1 MKLLNRLHKRLPGD
15 MRRALGIAVAAA
27 ERRSVG
33 LYLVGGAVRDLL
45 MNAGHVDIDLV
56 VEGDAIALADAV
68 GKKLR
73 ARVVK
78 HPRFGTASLL
88 TEGARLDF
96 AGARTE
102 SYLRPGALPAVQPSD
117 LLEDLARRDFT
128 INAMALRL
136 AGGRLGEL
144 IDPHNGQRDVDKRTL
159 RVLHDDSFQD
169 DATRILRAVRYAG
182 RLRFRLQRRTD
193 ALLRRDLSFLDAVSG
208 TRVRHEL
215 ERIAVE
221 ERVSEILRR
230 AENRGVIEATH
241 AAFSAGETQRRAA
254 ARLEELPPAHRDAA
268 LFCILLSDASPAA
281 VEQAMGRL
289 EVTGRQAAIL
299 GAFVALRAQE
309 PKLMAT
315 GLRPSE
321 AARLLSPRPVE
332 AIEAFALVAER
343 RAAEAARRYLGSYR
357 LVRPRL
363 NGDDVQALGVPEG
376 PQVGSALASLRA
388 ARLDGKTH
396 SREDEAALIE
406 ELLDGRTEAAARRG

>member
-15 MRRALGIAVAAA
+15 MRRALETAVAVA
-27 ERRSVG
+27 ERRNVG

-56 VEGDAIALADAV
+56 VEGDAIALAGAV
-68 GKKLR
+68 GRKLR
-73 ARVVK
+73 ARVVT
-78 HPRFGTASLL
+78 HPRFGTASLR
-88 TEGARLDF
+88 TDSVRLDF

-102 SYLRPGALPAVQPSD
+102 SYVRPGALPSVQPSD
-117 LLEDLARRDFT
+117 VLEDLARRDFA

-136 AGGRLGEL
+136 AGGRTDEL
-144 IDPHNGQRDVDKRTL
+144 IDPHDGQRDVARRTL
-159 RVLHDDSFQD
+159 RVLHDESFQD

-182 RLRFRLQRRTD
+182 RLRFRLHRRTD
-193 ALLRRDLSFLDAVSG
+193 ALLRRDLAFLDTVSG
-208 TRVRHEL
+208 ARVRHEL
-215 ERIAVE
+215 ERFALE

-241 AAFSAGETQRRAA
+241 AALSAGEAQRRAA
-254 ARLEELPPAHRDAA
+254 AQLGTLPVSHRDAA
-268 LFCILLSDASPAA
+268 LLCILLSAAAPAG

-289 EVTGRQAAIL
+289 EMTGRQAAIV

-309 PKLMAT
+309 PKLMAA
-315 GLRPSE
+315 GLLRSS

-332 AIEAFALVAER
+332 AIEAFALVAQR
-343 RAAEAARRYLGSYR
+343 RAAEAARRYLASDR
-357 LVRPRL
+357 FVRPRL

-376 PQVGSALASLRA
+376 PRVGSALALLRA

-396 SREDEAALIE
+396 SREDEVALIE
-406 ELLDGRTEAAARRG
+406 ELLGGRTEAAARRG

>member
-15 MRRALGIAVAAA
+15 MRRALETAVAAA
-27 ERRSVG
+27 ERRNVG
-33 LYLVGGAVRDLL
+33 LCLVGGAVRDLL
-45 MNAGHVDIDLV
+45 MDAGHVDIDLV

-73 ARVVK
+73 ARVVR
-78 HPRFGTASLL
+78 HPRFGTASLR

-102 SYLRPGALPAVQPSD
+102 SYVRPGALPSVQPSD
-117 LLEDLARRDFT
+117 LLEDLARRDFA

-136 AGGRLGEL
+136 AGGRPGEL
-144 IDPHNGQRDVDKRTL
+144 IDPHGGRRDVAKRTL

-182 RLRFRLQRRTD
+182 RMRFRLHRRTD
-193 ALLRRDLSFLDAVSG
+193 ALLRRDLSFLDTVSG
-208 TRVRHEL
+208 ARVRHEY
-215 ERIAVE
+215 ERIALE
-221 ERVSEILRR
+221 ERVPEILRR

-241 AAFSAGETQRRAA
+241 AALSGGDTQRRAA
-254 ARLEELPPAHRDAA
+254 AQLGALPVSHRDAA
-268 LFCILLSDASPAA
+268 LLCILLSDASPAA

-309 PKLMAT
+309 SKLMAT

-343 RAAEAARRYLGSYR
+343 RAAEAARRYLASDR

-376 PQVGSALASLRA
+376 PQIGSALASLRA

-396 SREDEAALIE
+396 SREDEAALLE
-406 ELLDGRTEAAARRG
+406 ELLGGRTEAAARRG